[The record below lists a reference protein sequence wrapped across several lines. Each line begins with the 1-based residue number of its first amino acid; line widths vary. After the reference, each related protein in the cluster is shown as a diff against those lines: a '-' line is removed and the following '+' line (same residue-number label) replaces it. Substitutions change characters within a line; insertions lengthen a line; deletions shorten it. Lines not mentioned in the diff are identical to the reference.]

1 MLRTLVFGIVAL
13 STCLTARA
21 ANVEFTPDVI
31 YGKGGGEDLKLDIAR
46 PKDAASKNLPCVV
59 FIHGGAWRAGTRAA
73 HHDDIRRLAGLG
85 FVAATVDYRL
95 APKHP
100 FPAQVQDVKCA
111 IRFLRAHAKQYALDP
126 DRIAIWGISAGGHL
140 ALMLGVTQK
149 VDGLEGDGGWPEQSS
164 AVQAVIAYYP
174 RTDLTAEGFSE
185 TVQKDHVT
193 FLGGSLA
200 EVPEQYR
207 KASPLTYV
215 TPGDAPTL
223 ILQGTKDPR
232 VPLIQTTRM
241 IEALTK
247 AGVSGHAEL
256 IFGAAHGWSG
266 AERERTDAAAV
277 AFIRQHLA
285 AAATRP
291 MQGIK

>member
-1 MLRTLVFGIVAL
+1 MLRTLLFGIVAL

-21 ANVEFTPDVI
+21 ADVEFTPDVV

-46 PKDAASKNLPCVV
+46 PKSADAKKLPCVV
-59 FIHGGAWRAGTRAA
+59 FIHGGAWRAGSRAA
-73 HHDDIRRLAGLG
+73 HHDDIRRLAGIG

-95 APKHP
+95 APAHR

-111 IRFLRAHAKQYALDP
+111 IRFLRAHAEQYGLDS
-126 DRIAIWGISAGGHL
+126 DRIAVWGISAGGHL
-140 ALMLGVTQK
+140 ALMLGVTQT
-149 VDGLEGDGGWPEQSS
+149 DDSLEGGGGWPEQPS

-174 RTDLTAEGFSE
+174 RTDLAAEGFSD
-185 TVQKDHVT
+185 TVHRDHVN
-193 FLGGSLA
+193 FLGGTA
-200 EVPEQYR
+200 TEVPEQYR

-232 VPLIQTTRM
+232 VPLTQTTRM

-247 AGVSGHAEL
+247 AGVSGRAEL
-256 IFGAAHGWSG
+256 IFGAGHGWSG
-266 AERERTDAAAV
+266 AERARTDAAAV
-277 AFIRQHLA
+277 GFIKEHLERA
-285 AAATRP
+285 STRP
-291 MQGIK
+291 TR

>member
-1 MLRTLVFGIVAL
+1 MLPALLFGIVAL

-21 ANVEFTPDVI
+21 ADVEFTPDVI

-46 PKDAASKNLPCVV
+46 PIGDPKRLPCVV
-59 FIHGGAWRAGTRAA
+59 FIHGGAWRAGLRGD
-73 HHDDIRRLAGLG
+73 HDKDVRQLAGHG

-111 IRFLRAHAKQYALDP
+111 IRFLRAHAEQYGIDSA
-126 DRIAIWGISAGGHL
+126 RIAVWGISAGGHL

-149 VDGLEGDGGWPEQSS
+149 KDGLEGDGGWPEQSS
-164 AVQAVIAYYP
+164 AVQAVVAYYP
-174 RTDLTAEGFSE
+174 RTDLAADGFSE
-185 TVQKDHVT
+185 TVQKDHIN
-193 FLGGSLA
+193 FLGGTRA
-200 EVPEQYR
+200 EVPEQFR

-215 TPGDAPTL
+215 TSDDAPTL
-223 ILQGTKDPR
+223 IFQGTKDPR
-232 VPLIQTTRM
+232 VPLTQTFRM
-241 IEALTK
+241 IEAMTK
-247 AGVSGHAEL
+247 AGVSGRAEL
-256 IFGAAHGWSG
+256 IAGAGHGWSG
-266 AERERTDAAAV
+266 PERERTDAAAV